1 MKIYTK
7 TGDKGQTSL
16 IGGKKVSKAHLKIE
30 SYGTVD
36 ELNSFIGLV
45 RSRFIDDEKESE
57 RLVRVQNI
65 LFNIGAMLAT
75 EEGKENSYVPKLDET
90 DIVFLENGIDRMDA
104 ILEPLQNFILPA
116 GSDLIAYCHV
126 CRTVCRRAERLVV
139 ALGETESLDIFIQKY
154 LNRLSDYFFVLAR
167 YCASK
172 QGIADVI
179 WQK

>member
-1 MKIYTK
+1 
-7 TGDKGQTSL
+7 
-16 IGGKKVSKAHLKIE
+16 
-30 SYGTVD
+30 
-36 ELNSFIGLV
+36 
-45 RSRFIDDEKESE
+45 
-57 RLVRVQNI
+57 
-65 LFNIGAMLAT
+65 
-75 EEGKENSYVPKLDET
+75 
-90 DIVFLENGIDRMDA
+90 MDA

-126 CRTVCRRAERLVV
+126 CRTICRRAERLVV
-139 ALGETESLDIFIQKY
+139 ALGETESLDIYIQKY